1 MTGCSELKVGDNIIC
16 EDCGL
21 ELTVSKACDCGTH
34 EGSCSAEGF
43 SCCGDEMKKK

>member
-1 MTGCSELKVGDNIIC
+1 MTGCNELKKGDVITC

-21 ELTVSKACDCGTH
+21 ELTVTKACDCSTG